1 MDDNYT
7 INIMNPKS
15 NELPGISPICSPKNK
30 KKLIKISTPNFN
42 KT

>member
-7 INIMNPKS
+7 INIINPKS

-30 KKLIKISTPNFN
+30 EILFKISTPNFN

>member
-1 MDDNYT
+1 MEDNYT
-7 INIMNPKS
+7 INIINPKS

-30 KKLIKISTPNFN
+30 EKSIKVSTPNFI